1 MPKGRYKQVF
11 IVGLH
16 RAGTSEMFHVLHH
29 VLEYPG
35 VIEGH
40 LWPSFDAFARQVD
53 SSVSQIGGLDSA
65 SYKAFLIGKVGADVM
80 KDQVFNTIRRHYEQ
94 QFGESWVDK
103 TPGIDMVRICP
114 SSCRAFFR

>member
-40 LWPSFDAFARQVD
+40 LWPSFDAFARQVEFI
-53 SSVSQIGGLDSA
+53 S
-65 SYKAFLIGKVGADVM
+65 
-80 KDQVFNTIRRHYEQ
+80 
-94 QFGESWVDK
+94 
-103 TPGIDMVRICP
+103 
-114 SSCRAFFR
+114 